1 MSWFYVQV
9 VQNINFINELVQ
21 KEPYQLYYHQLLLSM
36 FTVQMV
42 EANVLYT
49 VRNNRIF
56 DPLKTNF
63 NFGIICYLEHSVLI
77 HFLKMKHIW
86 PTLL

>member
-1 MSWFYVQV
+1 MITSQV
-9 VQNINFINELVQ
+9 TITSHEMIITSPINE
-21 KEPYQLYYHQLLLSM
+21 
-36 FTVQMV
+36 QMV

-56 DPLKTNF
+56 DPLKTNL

-77 HFLKMKHIW
+77 HFLKMKHI
-86 PTLL
+86 